1 VARSKLLRNQDA
13 ARYARWA
20 AWAAFA
26 IALIAAGTYGQRA
39 FRMAQARSRQ
49 PAAIAATVEK
59 QSNEFSYSQVENQR
73 TLFTIRASRATQF
86 KDENR
91 ALLQDVWISIYGREG
106 NRNDNIHT
114 RECNY
119 EPKSGAVNCQ
129 GDVQIDLSS
138 AAPATGK
145 TPARHEK
152 SVDASAAAPDQKIDQ
167 PIRITTKNL
176 SFNRESGE
184 AYTPEAVQFRFPE
197 GQGHA
202 VGVTYNSQNA
212 TVRLEHDVE
221 IDMAASEKTDGLPV
235 TATGGSLEIRRN
247 ERIVLLNAP
256 AMVRQGSRELSA
268 GKISIELDGD
278 FRAQHAIAEDHP
290 SVRSRTADGEFSA
303 SGERFEGFLNA
314 GGSIDRIVADGK
326 VDGTNRT
333 KTGTDRFSMSHAD
346 FTMQGKQNLIKTMAA
361 TGDVVFDSQQGSDS
375 RSLQTQS
382 LLVKFGP
389 GKQPDK
395 ARVKSAETLAPGT
408 IVSKTATDSTE
419 LHAKKFVTQFNAAG
433 QMEKL
438 FGYSGVE
445 IRRQVGSAAPQI
457 SSATELAATFAADGE
472 WDTLDEK
479 GDVTFQQADRQ
490 ASAAR
495 ARVARSTDTIT
506 MEGSPVLS
514 DAVSRTTA
522 SNVTIQQ
529 KSGDIRATG
538 GVLSTYT
545 PAAQGSAHNTP
556 IALGSGAG
564 HISAQTLA
572 GSTTSG
578 HVIYTGRARLWQG
591 DSVLQANQIEVWRD
605 EKKLV
610 ATGNVVAVF
619 PQASGPEVKTFASP
633 SARSSTKVA
642 GSGPSSPH
650 APTLWEIH
658 APTLTYWSD
667 TGKAH
672 LESGVTANSQEGSM
686 ESRTLDVFL
695 TPAPAPGVPALAT
708 GAATALPP
716 SGVRQLDHALALG
729 GVTVRQGDRQGKAEQ
744 AEYTASDGKFVL
756 SGGNPIITDASS
768 DTTTGHSL
776 TFFVANDTILI
787 DSQAGS
793 RTLTR
798 HRVEK

>member
-1 VARSKLLRNQDA
+1 MAR
-13 ARYARWA
+13 AR
-20 AWAAFA
+20 
-26 IALIAAGTYGQRA
+26 LN
-39 FRMAQARSRQ
+39 Q
-49 PAAIAATVEK
+49 PAAVAATVEQ

-86 KDENR
+86 KDEKR
-91 ALLQDVWISIYGREG
+91 AVLQDVWITIYGREG

-119 EPKSGAVNCQ
+119 EPKSGAVQCQ
-129 GDVQIDLSS
+129 GDVQIDLS
-138 AAPATGK
+138 AAMPAAGK
-145 TPARHEK
+145 TLASEK
-152 SVDASAAAPDQKIDQ
+152 NVKPPVATEPKASQ
-167 PIRITTKNL
+167 PIQITTRNL
-176 SFNRESGE
+176 SFDRESGE
-184 AYTPEAVQFRFPE
+184 ASTSEPVQFRFPQ

-202 VGVTYNSQNA
+202 VGVTYDSRDA

-221 IDMAASEKTDGLPV
+221 IDMAASEKTGGLPV

-247 ERIVLLNAP
+247 ERVVLLNAP
-256 AMVRQGSRELSA
+256 AMVRQGARELAA
-268 GKISIELDGD
+268 GKMSIQLDAD
-278 FRAQHAIAEDHP
+278 FHAQHAVAEDHP
-290 SVRSRTADGEFSA
+290 SLRSKTADGEFA
-303 SGERFEGFLNA
+303 ATGERFEGFLNP
-314 GGSIDRIVADGK
+314 GGSLDRIIADGK
-326 VDGTNRT
+326 VNGTNRT
-333 KTGTDRFSMSHAD
+333 KTGTDTFSMSHAD
-346 FTMQGKQNLIKTMAA
+346 FTMQGKQNVIKEMAA
-361 TGDVVFDSQQGSDS
+361 TGDVSFDSHQGSDS

-382 LLVKFGP
+382 LLVKFAT
-389 GKQPDK
+389 GKQPGK
-395 ARVKSAETLAPGT
+395 TRVESAETLAPGT
-408 IVSKTATDSTE
+408 IISKTATDSTE
-419 LHAKKFVTQFNAAG
+419 LRAKKFVTQFNASG

-445 IRRQVGSAAPQI
+445 TRRQIGSAAPQI
-457 SSATELAATFAADGE
+457 SSATELAATFAANGE

-479 GDVTFQQADRQ
+479 GSVKFQQADRQ
-490 ASAAR
+490 AGAAR
-495 ARVARSTDTIT
+495 ARVSRETDTVI
-506 MEGSPVLS
+506 MEGSPILS

-522 SNVTIQQ
+522 SNVTINQ

-538 GVLSTYT
+538 GVVSTYT
-545 PAAQGSAHNTP
+545 PAPQGNAQGSAQSTP
-556 IALGSGAG
+556 MTLGSGAG
-564 HISAQTLA
+564 HISAQTLT

-578 HVIYTGRARLWQG
+578 HVIYTGHARLWQG

-633 SARSSTKVA
+633 VPHSTTQGKA
-642 GSGPSSPH
+642 PNSNPPH
-650 APTLWEIH
+650 GPTLWEIH

-672 LESGVTANSQEGSM
+672 LEGGVTANSQEGSM
-686 ESRTLDVFL
+686 DSQTLDVFL
-695 TPAPAPGVPALAT
+695 TPAPPAAQGLQTTTTATTASPGA
-708 GAATALPP
+708 
-716 SGVRQLDHALALG
+716 RQLDHALALG

-744 AEYTASDGKFVL
+744 AEYTAADGKFVL

-787 DSQAGS
+787 DSQEGS

>member
-1 VARSKLLRNQDA
+1 MAR
-13 ARYARWA
+13 AR
-20 AWAAFA
+20 
-26 IALIAAGTYGQRA
+26 LH
-39 FRMAQARSRQ
+39 Q
-49 PAAIAATVEK
+49 PAAVAATVEQ

-91 ALLQDVWISIYGREG
+91 AVLQDVWITIYGREG

-129 GDVQIDLSS
+129 GDVQIDLSG
-138 AAPATGK
+138 APATAEKAPAGDKKSRDAKPYAGEPK
-145 TPARHEK
+145 T
-152 SVDASAAAPDQKIDQ
+152 DQ
-167 PIRITTKNL
+167 PIQITTKNL
-176 SFNRESGE
+176 SFDRESGE
-184 AYTPEAVQFRFPE
+184 ASTAEAVQFRFPQ

-202 VGVTYNSQNA
+202 VGVTYNSQDA

-221 IDMAASEKTDGLPV
+221 VDMAASERTGGLPV

-256 AMVRQGSRELSA
+256 ALVRQGSRELSA
-268 GKISIELDGD
+268 GRISIGLDAD
-278 FRAQHAIAEDHP
+278 FHAQRAIAEDHP
-290 SVRSRTADGEFSA
+290 SVRSKTADGEFSA
-303 SGERFEGFLNA
+303 SGGRFEGFLNPQ
-314 GGSIDRIVADGK
+314 GSIDRIIADGK
-326 VDGTNRT
+326 VAGTNRT
-333 KTGTDRFSMSHAD
+333 KTGTDTFSMSRAE

-395 ARVKSAETLAPGT
+395 ARVESAETLAPGT
-408 IVSKTATDSTE
+408 IISKTATESTE
-419 LHAKKFVTQFNAAG
+419 LRSKKFVTQFNAAG
-433 QMEKL
+433 QMETL
-438 FGYSGVE
+438 FGYSGAE
-445 IRRQVGSAAPQI
+445 IRRQIGSAAPQV
-457 SSATELAATFAADGE
+457 SSANELAATFAANGE
-472 WDTLDEK
+472 WDTLEEK
-479 GDVTFQQADRQ
+479 GNVKFQQADRQ
-490 ASAAR
+490 AGAAR
-495 ARVARSTDTIT
+495 ARVARATDTIT

-522 SNVTIQQ
+522 SNVTIEQ

-538 GVLSTYT
+538 GVVSTYS
-545 PAAQGSAHNTP
+545 PAAPGSAQGAPMT
-556 IALGSGAG
+556 LGPGAG
-564 HISAQTLA
+564 HISAQTLT

-578 HVIYTGRARLWQG
+578 HVIYTGHARLWQA

-610 ATGNVVAVF
+610 ATGSVVAVF
-619 PQASGPEVKTFASP
+619 PQASGPEVKTTFAAP
-633 SARSSTKVA
+633 AAHATTQGAAA
-642 GSGPSSPH
+642 GSSAPH
-650 APTLWEIH
+650 GPTLWEIH
-658 APTLTYWSD
+658 APMLTYWSD

-672 LESGVTANSQEGSM
+672 LEDGVTANSQEGSM
-686 ESRTLDVFL
+686 QSRTLDVFL
-695 TPAPAPGVPALAT
+695 TPAPQGTQSVQRSTTASAPSSA
-708 GAATALPP
+708 
-716 SGVRQLDHALALG
+716 RQLDHALALG
-729 GVTVRQGDRQGKAEQ
+729 AVTVRQGDRQGKAEQ
-744 AEYTASDGKFVL
+744 AEYTAADGKFVL

-768 DTTTGHSL
+768 DTTTGRSL

-787 DSQAGS
+787 DSQEGS
-793 RTLTR
+793 RTLTK